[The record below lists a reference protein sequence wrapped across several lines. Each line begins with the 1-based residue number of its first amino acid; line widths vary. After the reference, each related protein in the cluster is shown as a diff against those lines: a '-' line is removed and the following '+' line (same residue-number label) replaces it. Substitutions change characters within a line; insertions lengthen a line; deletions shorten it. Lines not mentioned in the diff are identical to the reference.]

1 MPAATRSF
9 PIGKPDKQT
18 GTGSGSFHS
27 LKMNQFR
34 RIFPSKD
41 PKAKI
46 TDYVIVARLP
56 KELGGE
62 GWTGDIVEG

>member
-1 MPAATRSF
+1 
-9 PIGKPDKQT
+9 
-18 GTGSGSFHS
+18 